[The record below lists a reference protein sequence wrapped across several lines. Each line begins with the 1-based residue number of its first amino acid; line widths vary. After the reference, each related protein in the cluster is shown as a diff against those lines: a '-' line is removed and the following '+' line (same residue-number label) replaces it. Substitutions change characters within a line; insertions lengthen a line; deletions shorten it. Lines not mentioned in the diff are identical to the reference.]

1 MPLSDS
7 LFHISHFLSAGEVVV
22 NERVYI
28 KKEPPEKIGRALIK
42 NH

>member
-1 MPLSDS
+1 VGVPKGLP
-7 LFHISHFLSAGEVVV
+7 FLINGR
-22 NERVYI
+22 NTFLDGPI